1 MNKIKQLVNLLKRG
15 PLKASRADYNCEEAN
30 EDYILFAES
39 DTTGR
44 VMIPTDLALEWIQ
57 AYEFG
62 LIESGE
68 QPRSMREKIKKSSRW
83 APYQHGFDTQLAAIV
98 RAWAEKHPTT
108 RRSKKAK

>member
-1 MNKIKQLVNLLKRG
+1 MNKIKQLVSLLKRG
-15 PLKASRADYNCEEAN
+15 PLKASRVDYNCEEAN

-62 LIESGE
+62 LIEIGE

-98 RAWAEKHPTT
+98 RAWSEKYPSA
-108 RRSKKAK
+108 RSSKKSR